1 MIRRRHTCMRETGR
15 GGDMGKALTKADLCP
30 AGVRLVEL
38 MQRINFGR
46 IERLAVCGGKPVF
59 DPPPRVVREIKFGGD
74 NEPRPEITKA
84 EFSLKSEVRGL
95 FARLEALG
103 DGVILRIEVQRG
115 LPFKMSVE
123 EVCA

>member
-1 MIRRRHTCMRETGR
+1 MHTRDGKR
-15 GGDMGKALTKADLCP
+15 GGMSEALTKADLCP

-46 IERLAVCGGKPVF
+46 IERLAVRGGKPVF

-74 NEPRPEITKA
+74 NGSRPEIGKA
-84 EFSLKSEVRGL
+84 NFPLKSQVCGL
-95 FARLEALG
+95 FAQLEALG
-103 DGVILRIEVQRG
+103 DGMVLRIEVQRG

-123 EVCA
+123 EVFA

>member
-1 MIRRRHTCMRETGR
+1 M
-15 GGDMGKALTKADLCP
+15 
-30 AGVRLVEL
+30 EL
-38 MQRINFGR
+38 MQRVNFGR
-46 IERLAVCGGKPVF
+46 IEHLAVLGGEPVF

-74 NEPRPEITKA
+74 NRPRPEIAKA
-84 EFSLKSEVRGL
+84 DFPLKSRVRGL

-103 DGVILRIEVQRG
+103 DGVILCIEVQHG